1 MPEATGPT
9 RPVREGWG
17 VVRPGDR
24 KVHYYVES
32 FSLCN
37 KIGFYLGEL
46 EPDGPPSPLDCTP
59 CRRRLDM
66 RTKARTKAAERAKIA
81 EGNK

>member
-24 KVHYYVES
+24 KVHYYV
-32 FSLCN
+32 
-37 KIGFYLGEL
+37 
-46 EPDGPPSPLDCTP
+46 DGPPSPLDCTP

-81 EGNK
+81 EGDK